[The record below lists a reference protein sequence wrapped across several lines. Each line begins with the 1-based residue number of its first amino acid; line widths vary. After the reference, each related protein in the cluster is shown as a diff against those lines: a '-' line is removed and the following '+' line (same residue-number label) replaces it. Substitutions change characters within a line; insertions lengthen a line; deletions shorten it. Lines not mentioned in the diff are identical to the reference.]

1 MKANHLKAYFSFTRK
16 ERIGIVALLGLILF
30 LWLAPFIPN
39 KDEVFD
45 EEGYQ
50 VFLNE
55 IEQLSPQSDAGTP
68 SKDSVGRS
76 AFRTEKE
83 NFQPALFYFDPNTL
97 SPDDWRRLGIPDKTA
112 RIIQNYIAKGGKFY
126 RAADLKKIYGLNEQ
140 DYERLLP
147 YVRIQEQE
155 VRDNHSERSY
165 KVKNEVNSSPPN
177 ILINSADT
185 TAFRSLPGIGGKLS
199 ARIIAYREKLG
210 GFYTVDQIREVYG
223 IKDSVF
229 QLIKSRLQCD
239 SLLIRKI
246 NINTVTP
253 DELKAH
259 PYIKYQVGNAV
270 IQYRSQHGPFSNEED
285 LMRLHVM
292 SEDLLQKLRPYIS
305 Y

>member
-16 ERIGIVALLGLILF
+16 ERIGIVTLLGLILF
-30 LWLAPFIPN
+30 LWLAPSIPN

-50 VFLNE
+50 LFLNE
-55 IEQLSPQSDAGTP
+55 IEQLSPQSDAATP

-76 AFRTEKE
+76 APRTEKE
-83 NFQPALFYFDPNTL
+83 KFQPALFYFDPNTL

-112 RIIQNYIAKGGKFY
+112 RVIQNYIAKGGKFY
-126 RAADLKKIYGLNEQ
+126 RGTDLRKIYGLSKQ
-140 DYERLLP
+140 DYERLQP
-147 YVRIQEQE
+147 YVRIQARET
-155 VRDNHSERSY
+155 RKHDSERSY
-165 KVKNEVNSSPPN
+165 QVKDEVNGFPPN

-185 TAFRSLPGIGGKLS
+185 NAFRSLPGIGEKLS
-199 ARIIAYREKLG
+199 KRIVAYREKLG
-210 GFYTVDQIREVYG
+210 GFYTVEQVREVYG

-229 QLIKSRLQCD
+229 QLIKPRLQCD
-239 SLLIRKI
+239 TSLIRKI
-246 NINTVTP
+246 NINTATL
-253 DELKAH
+253 DMLKAH

-270 IQYRSQHGPFSNEED
+270 IQYRSQHGSFANEED
-285 LMRLHVM
+285 LVLLHVM